1 MGGKVPA
8 GPSFLQS
15 LIGKMCPNFSFA
27 FFYEMVGQVW
37 TQGET
42 EERLRKKTKCIVPTG
57 PRDGRHWGGQR
68 TRRVLRPQPL
78 LGVPWKRQSRAN
90 SLGLTCMKN
99 LGRLWAI

>member
-1 MGGKVPA
+1 MGGNVSA

-15 LIGKMCPNFSFA
+15 LIGKMCPSFSFA

-42 EERLRKKTKCIVPTG
+42 EERLRKKQSVLYLQVLEMGGTG
-57 PRDGRHWGGQR
+57 GGQR
-68 TRRVLRPQPL
+68 TRSVLRPQPL
-78 LGVPWKRQSRAN
+78 LAVPWERQSRAN

-99 LGRLWAI
+99 WGRLWAI

>member
-1 MGGKVPA
+1 MGGNVSA

-42 EERLRKKTKCIVPTG
+42 EERLRKKQCIVLTG
-57 PRDGRHWGGQR
+57 PRDGRHGGAQR
-68 TRRVLRPQPL
+68 TRRGLRPQPL
-78 LGVPWKRQSRAN
+78 LAVPWERQSRAN
-90 SLGLTCMKN
+90 SSGLT
-99 LGRLWAI
+99 

>member
-1 MGGKVPA
+1 MGGNVSA

-42 EERLRKKTKCIVPTG
+42 EERLRKKQSVLYLQVLEMGGTG
-57 PRDGRHWGGQR
+57 VVRGRGEC
-68 TRRVLRPQPL
+68 
-78 LGVPWKRQSRAN
+78 LGH
-90 SLGLTCMKN
+90 SLYWRFHGK
-99 LGRLWAI
+99 GKAGKAAWD